1 MSAATT
7 ASLNAPVLN
16 VKELRIL
23 TSWAEALA
31 EVVFAGSERL
41 ETCLADAFA
50 GAPWRVELGV
60 PEPSPRLRAAIAEIG
75 NAARRATA
83 ADALPTMSAL
93 VAEVEQNGDGV
104 AALSPRAL
112 QSRIAARAAAPSGAS
127 SRDYARALQVDP
139 SAMHNV
145 PREAFEGMRPALLC
159 RRRERAACSVLRPGL
174 ASVCHCRTTRGRVMS
189 IDPNTTAVVL
199 IEYQNDFT
207 SEGGVLHDA
216 VSEVMDKTDMLANSQ
231 RVAQAARAAGATVMH
246 ALITFASGY
255 GEISSHPYGILKGVV
270 DGNAFVKGSWG
281 AAIVD
286 DLAPAEGDIVVEG
299 KRGLD
304 TFASTN
310 LDFILRSKGITTIA
324 LGGFLTNCCVESTMR
339 SGYEN
344 GYRVITLSDC
354 VAATSPEEHDNALKY
369 DFPMFSEPM
378 NSTEFITELGG

>member
-1 MSAATT
+1 
-7 ASLNAPVLN
+7 
-16 VKELRIL
+16 
-23 TSWAEALA
+23 
-31 EVVFAGSERL
+31 
-41 ETCLADAFA
+41 
-50 GAPWRVELGV
+50 
-60 PEPSPRLRAAIAEIG
+60 
-75 NAARRATA
+75 
-83 ADALPTMSAL
+83 
-93 VAEVEQNGDGV
+93 
-104 AALSPRAL
+104 
-112 QSRIAARAAAPSGAS
+112 
-127 SRDYARALQVDP
+127 
-139 SAMHNV
+139 
-145 PREAFEGMRPALLC
+145 
-159 RRRERAACSVLRPGL
+159 
-174 ASVCHCRTTRGRVMS
+174 MS
-189 IDPNTTAVVL
+189 IDPNTTAVVP

-216 VSEVMDKTDMLANSQ
+216 VSDVMDKTDMLANSQ

-246 ALITFASGY
+246 APITFAPGY

-378 NSTEFITELGG
+378 NSTDFITELGG